1 MASDSHKKSKD
12 EAINIS
18 KLHEHIKKN
27 TPSGIKIK
35 EAFATQFPLQ
45 KMFTSTVISG
55 ANRSTHHD
63 LQIEIDGVLKVSQ
76 NQWSKTTAKHLNWID
91 EGNKKDRLK
100 PEEFEKLL
108 REHKPLPDFLKTVSM
123 VSAMFGMMTQTED
136 KSKVNAQKKRFFD
149 NVQGLNFPE
158 DWDNLPEEEKTK
170 RLEKIENFNLT
181 R

>member
-1 MASDSHKKSKD
+1 MKKYYLKTSKNCYFVQ
-12 EAINIS
+12 EKPNLRVYYS
-18 KLHEHIKKN
+18 YT
-27 TPSGIKIK
+27 TPV
-35 EAFATQFPLQ
+35 AL
-45 KMFTSTVISG
+45 
-55 ANRSTHHD
+55 
-63 LQIEIDGVLKVSQ
+63 EIDGVLKVSQ
-76 NQWSKTTAKHLNWID
+76 NQWTITTAKHLTWID
-91 EGNKKDRLK
+91 GGNKKDRLE

-123 VSAMFGMMTQTED
+123 VSSMFGVLMHKED

-170 RLEKIENFNLT
+170 RLEKIENFNLN